1 MASKDRKISEGSFP
15 VQEKG
20 PLFLQVKGYGI
31 ITQTKGSIKGLKI
44 ILTERMERG
53 VMAREIGDELLEKE
67 VTGKEGT
74 VLLLVYA
81 TWCGDCQRI
90 LPVLNQF
97 STLPEYNQVSF
108 LQMNVIKIRRP
119 RRF

>member
-1 MASKDRKISEGSFP
+1 
-15 VQEKG
+15 
-20 PLFLQVKGYGI
+20 
-31 ITQTKGSIKGLKI
+31 
-44 ILTERMERG
+44 
-53 VMAREIGDELLEKE
+53 MAREIGDELLEKE

-97 STLPEYNQVSF
+97 STLPEYNPVSF
-108 LQMNVIKIRRP
+108 LQINIDKNPHTKKVLNVQRYPTLYLFRDGRKVAEKIAEVPAEEQKAIIKSLLSQQP
-119 RRF
+119 SG